1 MASEAEDAPER
12 PGRPIRKGLESV
24 EPARGT
30 VPVPEEA
37 DLNPARRV
45 AARSSTQLEEHLRRT
60 GEPPSRR
67 LQRRL
72 EEAADVTTNRAPT
85 SALAQLKQERLIAYI
100 AECHA
105 DKPQVAEAC
114 ADYRQWQDFWATRL
128 IDEETCQKHA
138 YEECNAVEQREYC
151 ALIATLQQATRKG
164 KTGHRPP
171 ASSKYQKKRNLE
183 GWAAS
188 RV

>member
-1 MASEAEDAPER
+1 MASETEEAPER
-12 PGRPIRKGLESV
+12 LGRPTRKGPESV

-37 DLNPARRV
+37 DLNPARRM

-72 EEAADVTTNRAPT
+72 EEAADVTTNRSST
-85 SALAQLKQERLIAYI
+85 SALAELKQERLIAYI

-128 IDEETCQKHA
+128 IDEEACQKHV

-151 ALIATLQQATRKG
+151 AMIATLQQANRKG
-164 KTGHRPP
+164 KNGTKTT
-171 ASSKYQKKRNLE
+171 SFFQVSKE
-183 GWAAS
+183 T
-188 RV
+188 